1 MITVL
6 TDLPQGVIGFK
17 ASGKITKADYTE
29 VLQPALE
36 AAAVNGKIRILLDFA
51 DEFDGMELKAVL
63 QDLRTAIKQWKSWE
77 RIALVTDHDWMEK
90 GVELFSWAMPGDVK
104 VFDDDEQRD
113 ALIWL
118 VGIADAGAAD
128 D

>member
-29 VLQPALE
+29 VLQPAVE
-36 AAAVNGKIRILLDFA
+36 AAAANGKIRILLDFA
-51 DEFDGMELKAVL
+51 DEFDGMEMKAVFA
-63 QDLRTAIKQWKSWE
+63 DLKTGISQWKSWE

-90 GVELFSWAMPGDVK
+90 GVELLGWAVPGEIRA
-104 VFDDDEQRD
+104 FDDDEHRD
-113 ALIWL
+113 ALAWL
-118 VGIADAGAAD
+118 VGIPDEED